1 MRALMPSHPRAVAV
15 TAGFALMLAF
25 ALAVTAPKTQ
35 PGGQPP
41 FSGSVLVSQGGT
53 RAGCTGLIAAVPPDD
68 VADLAPLFAAYDA
81 GGRKVGGRCVD
92 VRLLPKA
99 PGSAADALVRGWKT
113 DTDGTSPDLWLPGAT
128 SWVELV
134 RARIGGAA
142 AVLIPGDTPGFAQS
156 PFVIAMP
163 RPMAEA
169 LGWPSTPIGFT
180 DLVAVGTDPRGWGHA
195 GHPEWGGLRLG
206 KTNPLLAT
214 TGLHALIAAYFAGTG
229 VSADLTAANLANP
242 KVVAFVKGVELA
254 TVHYGE
260 SSSVFL
266 QNLAQADAA
275 GQSLTYVS
283 AIALEERQVTAYN
296 AGRFDASGKQPT
308 VQLAAIYPK
317 EGTLIS
323 DNPFVV
329 LNASWVSADQKAAAA
344 DVLAYLRAPEQQA
357 KLQQAGYRDAN
368 GRVGTI
374 VSAGTLPNQPTAII
388 KPPSGDVLAKV
399 QASWWTIRKP
409 ARVLII
415 VDVSGSM
422 DAIVPGTSGATKLD
436 LVKAALGAA
445 IQQVGDDDEIGLWS
459 FSDTRR
465 QLVPIARVGGQRAK
479 LQSAVASLSA
489 NGGTLLYTTVR
500 DGWDFVRTTV
510 DPTHISAVVV
520 LTDGQDNGSPLGS
533 LNSLTTAL
541 SAQPP
546 GAAVRI
552 FTVAYGGD
560 ADRQVLGS
568 IARAS
573 RGEAYDATNPALI
586 REVFLAVL
594 SNF

>member
-1 MRALMPSHPRAVAV
+1 MPSHPRAVAV

-25 ALAVTAPKTQ
+25 GLAVTAPKNQ
-35 PGGQPP
+35 PVGPP
-41 FSGSVLVSQGGT
+41 AFTGSVLVSQGGP
-53 RAGCTGLIAAVPPDD
+53 RPGCTGLIAAVSPDD
-68 VADLAPLFAAYDA
+68 VADLAPLFVAYDA
-81 GGRKVGGRCVD
+81 AGRQVGGRCVD
-92 VRLLPKA
+92 VRLLAKPA
-99 PGSAADALVRGWKT
+99 GSAADALARGWKA
-113 DTDGTSPDLWLPGAT
+113 DTDGPSPDIWLPGAT
-128 SWVELV
+128 TWVELV
-134 RARIGGAA
+134 RARTSGSAA
-142 AVLIPGDTPGFAQS
+142 AVIPGDTPGFAQS

-163 RPMAEA
+163 RPMADA

-242 KVVAFVKGVELA
+242 KVIAFVKGVELA

-260 SSSVFL
+260 STSVFL

-283 AIALEERQVTAYN
+283 AIALEERQVIAYN
-296 AGRFDASGKQPT
+296 AGRFDARGKAPT
-308 VQLAAIYPK
+308 VPLAAIYPK

-329 LNASWVSADQKAAAA
+329 LNASWVSAEQKAAAA
-344 DVLAYLRAPEQQA
+344 DVLAYLQAPAQQA

-368 GRVGTI
+368 GHVGAITP
-374 VSAGTLPNQPTAII
+374 AGTLANQPKTII
-388 KPPSGDVLAKV
+388 KPPSGDVLTKL
-399 QASWWTIRKP
+399 QASWWTLRKP

-422 DAIVPGTSGATKLD
+422 DALVPGTGGATKLD

-445 IQQVGDDDEIGLWS
+445 IQQVGDDDEVGLWS
-459 FSDTRR
+459 FSDLHE
-465 QLVPIARVGGQRAK
+465 QLVPLAKVGGQRSK
-479 LQSAVASLSA
+479 LQAAIASLTA
-489 NGGTLLYTTVR
+489 NGGTLLYSTVR
-500 DGWDFVRTTV
+500 DGWEFVRTTA

-520 LTDGQDNGSPLGS
+520 LTDGQDNQSAPGS
-533 LNSLTTAL
+533 LTSLTDAL
-541 SAQPP
+541 SAQPA
-546 GAAVRI
+546 GAAVRV
-552 FTVAYGGD
+552 FTVAYGSD
-560 ADRQVLGS
+560 ADRGDLS
-568 IARAS
+568 RIAQAS
-573 RGEAYDATNPALI
+573 RGEAYDASNPALI